1 MSDLKFNINK
11 LHGLLISNFE
21 NVTIT
26 EKSDI
31 RHNNYFEIIVKEDKE
46 VKIILNKREIE
57 NTNFNWK
64 YFSNPE
70 NDDSFLIERHSSI
83 QNIVSDIKDILIRER
98 FDSDYLIKFNK

>member
-1 MSDLKFNINK
+1 MSDLKFNVNK

-21 NVTIT
+21 NVTIA

-83 QNIVSDIKDILIRER
+83 QNIVSDIKDILIKER